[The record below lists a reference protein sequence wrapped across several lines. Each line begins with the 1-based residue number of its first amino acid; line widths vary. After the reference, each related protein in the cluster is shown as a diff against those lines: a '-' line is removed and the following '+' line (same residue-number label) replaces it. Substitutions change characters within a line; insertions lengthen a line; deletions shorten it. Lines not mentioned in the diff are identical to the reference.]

1 MKEELF
7 EVLMYL
13 FENHM
18 RREQPERVS
27 QETLFSELA
36 DAGFTHDV
44 IDMAF
49 EWLDGVAAL
58 HIAEALSEDHLAS
71 STGFRVFSREEI
83 SHFGHEICSQLMKFE
98 QLGILNA
105 NAREIVINRLFAIDM
120 QEIDQQ
126 RVKWLVLMVLID
138 DPENETA
145 LATLEQM
152 MKTEVTERFH

>member
-18 RREQPERVS
+18 RRESPDRVS
-27 QETLFSELA
+27 QETLFVELA
-36 DAGFTHDV
+36 EAGFTPEV

-58 HIAEALSEDHLAS
+58 HIAEAQSEDHLAS
-71 STGFRVFSREEI
+71 SDGFRVFSREEI
-83 SHFGHEICSQLMKFE
+83 NHFGHETCGLLMKFE
-98 QLGILNA
+98 QLGILNPHS
-105 NAREIVINRLFAIDM
+105 REIVINRLFAVDP
-120 QEIDQQ
+120 QEIDQH
-126 RVKWLVLMVLID
+126 RVKWLILMVLID

-152 MKTEVTERFH
+152 MKTEITERFH

>member
-18 RREQPERVS
+18 RREQPERLS
-27 QETLFSELA
+27 QETLFLELSE
-36 DAGFTHDV
+36 AGFTHEV

-58 HIAEALSEDHLAS
+58 HVAEAMSEDHLDS
-71 STGFRVFSREEI
+71 SSAFRVFCREET
-83 SHFGHEICSQLMKFE
+83 SHLGHETCGLLMKFE
-98 QLGILNA
+98 QLGILTPHS
-105 NAREIVINRLFAIDM
+105 REIVINRLLAIDAE
-120 QEIDQQ
+120 EIDAQ

-152 MKTEVTERFH
+152 MKTEITERFH